1 MIAPLYHHFSKW
13 APHINFSQSRE
24 AAAGLKNTTNTEQ
37 TTPDRLIGAPSV
49 LINGVEN
56 VLRNEEWL
64 ERKSLLNIVQ

>member
-13 APHINFSQSRE
+13 APHINFSQCRE